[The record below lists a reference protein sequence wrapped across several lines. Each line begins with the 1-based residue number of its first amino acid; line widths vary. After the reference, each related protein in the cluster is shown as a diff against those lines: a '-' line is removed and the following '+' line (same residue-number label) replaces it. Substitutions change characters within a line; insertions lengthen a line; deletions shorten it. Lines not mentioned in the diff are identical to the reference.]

1 MGVNIITP
9 GSGYSNPPLLEFQDA
24 CGKGKGG
31 RGIAIIGTVME
42 ILVLAAMGLHS
53 VVLAQVMMVLGYSM
67 MGQGWTLTLLEQM
80 VMMVMIWYWS
90 R

>member
-31 RGIAIIGTVME
+31 RGIAIIGPVTGDTG
-42 ILVLAAMGLHS
+42 IGGD
-53 VVLAQVMMVLGYSM
+53 GY
-67 MGQGWTLTLLEQM
+67 
-80 VMMVMIWYWS
+80 IRWYWH